1 MKQKIILSTLLSIF
15 CLQFLTFAQEPIV
28 CEPQYKPVRELFDL
42 KDIRITDP
50 QMLNIQ
56 NLNHEYLLSLEVDR
70 LLAWFRKEAGLSQK
84 GYEPYPYWESENV
97 WGGGTLAGH
106 IMGFWLSS
114 MTMSYK
120 STGDECILPKIEYAL
135 KGLRECQEADGEGF
149 IGAQPN
155 VKALFTEVA
164 KGDFNTTN
172 PLIIP
177 TNVPKGSSVTQ
188 LWEPVYIMNKLM
200 LGLYDVYC
208 EFELP
213 LAKTILIELADWFG
227 SSIIDKLNHEQ
238 MQRLLVCEHGS
249 INESYIDVY
258 SITGDKRFLEWA
270 KRLNDED
277 MWVPAAEGRDIL
289 HGWHAN
295 TQIPKFTG
303 FERVRTYT
311 GNEDFYRAAR
321 FFWQIVAER
330 HTWANGG
337 NSTGEHFFPIDQFEK
352 KIPNNGGNESC
363 NSINMMR
370 LTEAIYQNEGKVK
383 YIDYYERV
391 LLNQVLAN
399 YDPEQ
404 GMCVYFTSL
413 RPAHYKVY
421 GSKYDSF
428 WCCTGTGMQAPA
440 KFGKMIYSQAKDSL
454 FVNLYVASTLN
465 WKDKGIKLSQQTTF
479 PVEKSSTIKIDEC
492 KKARKAVIALRHP
505 WWSKNIDVTVN
516 GKSAKAEYK
525 DGYIL
530 INRKWKRNDEITITL
545 QPELR
550 AEAVPGGSSYHAYFY
565 GPILLGTRVADPEM
579 KKLDFYQTR
588 TNVGTKRVPME
599 WAPEITADPQT
610 LISTM
615 KRDDKDGVLRF
626 YVPATHSTKEF
637 WLEPYNN
644 IHFSRYAMYFHNT
657 STKK

>member
-1 MKQKIILSTLLSIF
+1 MRQKTIFTLLVCSI
-15 CLQFLTFAQEPIV
+15 CLCLSAFAQKPIV
-28 CEPQYKPVRELFDL
+28 SEPDHKPSRELFDL
-42 KDIRITDP
+42 KDVRITDP
-50 QMLNIQ
+50 QMLNLQ
-56 NLNHEYLLSLEVDR
+56 TLNHEYLLSLEVDR
-70 LLAWFRKEAGLSQK
+70 LLAWFRKEAGLSQN
-84 GYEPYPYWESENV
+84 GYEPYPYWESEDLF
-97 WGGGTLAGH
+97 GGGPLSGH

-120 STGDECILPKIEYAL
+120 STGDERVLPKILYAL
-135 KGLRECQEADGEGF
+135 MGLRECQEADGEGF
-149 IGAQPN
+149 LGAQPN
-155 VKALFTEVA
+155 VKALFDEVR
-164 KGDFNTTN
+164 KGDFKTTN

-177 TNVPKGSSVTQ
+177 TNLPKDSKVKQ

-208 EFELP
+208 EFQLP
-213 LAKTILIELADWFG
+213 LAKTILVDLADWFG
-227 SSIIDKLNHEQ
+227 KTIIDKLDHEQ

-249 INESYIDVY
+249 INESFIDVY
-258 SITGDKRFLEWA
+258 SITGEKRFLDWA
-270 KRLNDED
+270 NRLNDED
-277 MWVPAAEGRDIL
+277 MWVPAKDGKDIL

-303 FERVRTYT
+303 FERVYTYT
-311 GNEDFYRAAR
+311 GNEDFSRAAR
-321 FFWQIVAER
+321 FFWQIVADK

-352 KIPNNGGNESC
+352 KIPNVGGPESC
-363 NSINMMR
+363 NSVNMMR
-370 LTEAIYQNEGKVK
+370 LTEAIYQNDGDVK

-391 LLNQVLAN
+391 LLNHILAN
-399 YDPEQ
+399 FDPEQ

-440 KFGKMIYSQAKDSL
+440 KLGKMIYAKAEDTVY
-454 FVNLYVASTLN
+454 VNMYVASTLD
-465 WKDKGIKLSQQTTF
+465 WAEKGIKLSQNTTF
-479 PVEKSSTIKIDEC
+479 PVENSSTITVDC
-492 KKARKAVIALRHP
+492 KKAKRATIALRHP
-505 WWSKNIDVTVN
+505 WWSKEMSVTVN
-516 GKSAKAEYK
+516 GEQVTAEQK

-530 INRKWKRNDEITITL
+530 IERKWKKSDEIVITL

-550 AEAVPGGSSYHAYFY
+550 YEVVPGGKHYHAYFY
-565 GPILLGTRVADPEM
+565 GPVLLGTRVADPAM
-579 KKLDFYQTR
+579 TKADFRRTR
-588 TNVGTKRVPME
+588 VNVGTKRVPME
-599 WAPEITADPQT
+599 WAPEIIASPEA

-626 YVPATHSTKEF
+626 YVPSTHSTKEF

-644 IHFSRYAMYFHNT
+644 IHFSRYAMYFHNK
-657 STKK
+657 SVK